1 MTKTSNRGFGLKP
14 DLSAAPSRA
23 ALPSPTP
30 ERAMPS
36 ETITTHDVSRAR
48 FILETVTATLL
59 EADPQLRDDDALFA
73 DMLDGEGGDAV
84 DLLRAALRASLEAD
98 AQARACKARIGQLAE
113 RQRRHEGRAAA
124 LEGAVHQAMR
134 DLGIPRLRDAEFT
147 ASRREGG
154 ERVEVADAALLPPAY
169 VRTRQEPDK
178 AALLAALKAGQA
190 IPGAVLAQGDE
201 TLTVK
206 VK

>member
-1 MTKTSNRGFGLKP
+1 
-14 DLSAAPSRA
+14 
-23 ALPSPTP
+23 
-30 ERAMPS
+30 MPF
-36 ETITTHDVSRAR
+36 EAVTTHDISRAR
-48 FILETVTATLL
+48 FILEATAAALL
-59 EADPQLRDDDALFA
+59 DADPQMRDDDTLFL
-73 DMLDGEGGDAV
+73 DMLDGEGGDAL

-124 LEGAVHQAMR
+124 LEGAVHKAMR
-134 DLGIPRLRDAEFT
+134 DLGIPRLRDPEFT

-154 ERVEVADAALLPPAY
+154 ERVEVADAGLLPEPY
-169 VRTRQEPDK
+169 VRTKREPDK
-178 AALLAALKAGQA
+178 PALLAALKAGES
-190 IPGAVLAQGDE
+190 IPGAALARGDE

>member
-1 MTKTSNRGFGLKP
+1 
-14 DLSAAPSRA
+14 
-23 ALPSPTP
+23 
-30 ERAMPS
+30 MPS
-36 ETITTHDVSRAR
+36 EAVTTHDISRAR
-48 FILETVTATLL
+48 FILEAVAAELL
-59 EADPQLRDDDALFA
+59 AQDPGLRDDGTLFV

-98 AQARACKARIGQLAE
+98 AQARACKARIGQLTE

-154 ERVEVADAALLPPAY
+154 ERVEVADPALLPPAY

-178 AALLAALKAGQA
+178 PALLAALKAGET
-190 IPGAVLAQGDE
+190 IPGAVLARGDE
-201 TLTVK
+201 TLTVRTR
-206 VK
+206 